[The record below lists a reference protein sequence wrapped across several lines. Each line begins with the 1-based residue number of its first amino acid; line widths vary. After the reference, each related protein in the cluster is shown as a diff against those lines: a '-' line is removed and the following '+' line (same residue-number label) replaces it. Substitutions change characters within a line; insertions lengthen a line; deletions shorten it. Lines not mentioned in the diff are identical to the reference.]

1 MIGLLWYFSTIVA
14 AYVYLLGSRLGNLI
28 TPTEAVFAAI
38 PVGTIGGAWVVYF
51 VASLISN
58 LGCVRRRRRSRGGG
72 RVQQYVEGLV
82 TLGMRVPACRAAR
95 KAALLH
101 SGWRW
106 QAFPTAAAPLTRPRT
121 RPAPTPTPS
130 AGTKP

>member
-14 AYVYLLGSRLGNLI
+14 AYVYLLGSRLGSLM

-58 LGCVRRRRRSRGGG
+58 LGCVRGWQRGI
-72 RVQQYVEGLV
+72 R
-82 TLGMRVPACRAAR
+82 
-95 KAALLH
+95 
-101 SGWRW
+101 GW
-106 QAFPTAAAPLTRPRT
+106 
-121 RPAPTPTPS
+121 
-130 AGTKP
+130 G